1 MGRVSLHPLFDHHLP
16 SFQPKMKILSVLFA
30 FCLVAVHCLPM
41 ENKNETRTLIPA
53 LELAHPTC
61 NETTPCND
69 PNHFCGAKLEG
80 LTSWFLGYRF
90 IRRKQLDGFATV
102 TTSVYRE
109 SVV

>member
-1 MGRVSLHPLFDHHLP
+1 MGTWGESVFIRCSITTFQI
-16 SFQPKMKILSVLFA
+16 FQPKMKILSVLFA

-69 PNHFCGAKLEG
+69 PNHFCGKIGGTYQLVFRLSMLFEEN
-80 LTSWFLGYRF
+80 SWMAL
-90 IRRKQLDGFATV
+90 QQ
-102 TTSVYRE
+102 
-109 SVV
+109 

>member
-1 MGRVSLHPLFDHHLP
+1 MGESVFIRCSITTFQI
-16 SFQPKMKILSVLFA
+16 FQPKMKILSVLFA

-69 PNHFCGAKLEG
+69 PNHFRGAKLEG
-80 LTSWFLGYRF
+80 LTSFFRLSMLFEENSWMAL
-90 IRRKQLDGFATV
+90 Q
-102 TTSVYRE
+102 
-109 SVV
+109 